1 MTSML
6 QTIHPWL
13 GYAIS
18 LVVLV
23 AAYLAFTRARDSR
36 EFVRGPY
43 ALAMVALDVQV
54 TLGILLY
61 ALGSYWEAR
70 PEIAY
75 LHPALSIAALA
86 VGHALLGRAAKLQMA
101 YDAHRTAGRGLLL
114 ALLLVL
120 ASIGV
125 ASAPPFL

>member
-13 GYAIS
+13 GYAVS

-23 AAYLAFTRARDSR
+23 AAMQGFRRARDSR
-36 EFVRGPY
+36 EFSKAPY
-43 ALAMVALDVQV
+43 ALAMVLLDVQV
-54 TLGILLY
+54 TLGIVLY

-70 PEIAY
+70 AEIAY

-86 VGHALLGRAAKLQMA
+86 VGHALIGRAAKLQMA

>member
-13 GYAIS
+13 GYAVS

-23 AAYLAFTRARDSR
+23 SAYLAFTRARDSR
-36 EFVRGPY
+36 EFNRGPY
-43 ALAMVALDVQV
+43 AAAMVALDVQV
-54 TLGILLY
+54 TLGIVLY
-61 ALGSYWEAR
+61 ALGSYGEAR
-70 PEIAY
+70 AEIAY
-75 LHPALSIAALA
+75 LHPARSIAALA
-86 VGHALLGRAAKLQMA
+86 VGHALLGRAAKMQMA